1 MIRKEINM
9 FKFMVV
15 VFVVALLSA
24 CSSKEMY
31 RFGQDYQKSD
41 CAQNVISLEQ
51 YDQCMKSNQ
60 VPYEDYQ
67 KEREAVVRDMSEENK
82 EQR

>member
-1 MIRKEINM
+1 MLKVLATCVI
-9 FKFMVV
+9 
-15 VFVVALLSA
+15 LLLVSA

-51 YDQCMKSNQ
+51 YDNCMKSNQ
-60 VPYEDYQ
+60 LRYEDYEQ
-67 KEREAVVRDMSEENK
+67 EREAVIKSIDEENK
-82 EQR
+82 P

>member
-1 MIRKEINM
+1 M
-9 FKFMVV
+9 FKMF
-15 VFVVALLSA
+15 ASASILLLVSA

-51 YDQCMKSNQ
+51 YDNCMKSNQ
-60 VPYEDYQ
+60 LRYEDYQ
-67 KEREAVVRDMSEENK
+67 QEREAVIRSIDK
-82 EQR
+82 ESKQ